1 MGVGHR
7 YDIAKD
13 LTFEYTILPD
23 EVLRWRHWKL
33 FEDDQVL
40 VSAFFD
46 PELPRPLK
54 VGDEVILEGT
64 FAGISY
70 NFWDKWYNV
79 ISVYDE
85 DLVFKGYYT
94 DILTPIQKTWTLV
107 TATDLFL
114 DLFVFP
120 DDRWKVVD
128 EDEFDRALEE
138 GLMDEGIAKNAKAAL
153 DEVCGKARAGEWPPE
168 VVKRIPKDP
177 VRTLST
183 VRDLERP

>member
-7 YDIAKD
+7 FDIAKD

-23 EVLRWRHWKL
+23 EVVRWRQWKL
-33 FEDDQVL
+33 FEDERVL
-40 VSAFFD
+40 VSAFYD
-46 PELPRPLK
+46 PELPRPLMA
-54 VGDEVILEGT
+54 GDELIVERT

-79 ISVYDE
+79 ISVFDE
-85 DLVFKGYYT
+85 DLTFKGYYS

-120 DDRWKVVD
+120 DGRWKVVD
-128 EDEFDRALEE
+128 EDEFERAVEQ
-138 GLMDEGIAKNAKAAL
+138 GMMDEGIANNARTALREVSAKA
-153 DEVCGKARAGEWPPE
+153 EAGEWPPD
-168 VVKRIPKDP
+168 VVKRVPKDP
-177 VRTLST
+177 VRTLRT